1 MATVPLSGTDIRLL
15 SGIPFANDYKNT
27 RWFDTVTDQTNYF
40 LSKSVVQVIA
50 ESTFQRI
57 DGYNFISVSNNI
69 DALWGTNYVM
79 FRNTSYNSKWFYGFV
94 TKLEYKNKNTT
105 YVHFE
110 IDVFQTWKFEMDFK
124 PSYVIREHCQ
134 LWNTDG
140 SPVLN
145 TIDEGIHYGTE
156 YDTVKV
162 DNYLPYTNIYFL
174 VIVSKTALHLT
185 STPITPVLNG
195 SPQPLSYYICPF
207 RMDGTSPHLQVGA
220 VGLTT
225 TNSTFDKV
233 LTAIYTDEA
242 SVNNVVSLYVTEYFG
257 YNASYDSAD
266 DLLIFDDSTFDVA
279 DIGSANTVYVK
290 SFPTYNAV
298 SHSFGDKYAGFSD
311 VTESKLLMYP
321 YTVTVLDDLRGN
333 RQEIKNEYLN
343 SPNLQVTV
351 RGSLG
356 NSNKVSYHLEDYLNL
371 ADPLTSDV
379 ATMQHAL
386 INDSPNDV
394 PILSDYLS
402 AYMQGNRNS
411 INNNRSHILFSG
423 QMSMMSSGI
432 GAVASGAMGNVGE
445 WHKVS

>member
-15 SGIPFANDYKNT
+15 SGIPFSNDYKNT

-69 DALWGTNYVM
+69 DDLWGTNYVM

-156 YDTVKV
+156 YDTVKI
-162 DNYLPYTNIYFL
+162 DNYLPYPNIYFL

-195 SPQPLSYYICPF
+195 SPQPL
-207 RMDGTSPHLQVGA
+207 
-220 VGLTT
+220 
-225 TNSTFDKV
+225 
-233 LTAIYTDEA
+233 
-242 SVNNVVSLYVTEYFG
+242 
-257 YNASYDSAD
+257 
-266 DLLIFDDSTFDVA
+266 
-279 DIGSANTVYVK
+279 
-290 SFPTYNAV
+290 
-298 SHSFGDKYAGFSD
+298 
-311 VTESKLLMYP
+311 
-321 YTVTVLDDLRGN
+321 
-333 RQEIKNEYLN
+333 
-343 SPNLQVTV
+343 
-351 RGSLG
+351 
-356 NSNKVSYHLEDYLNL
+356 
-371 ADPLTSDV
+371 
-379 ATMQHAL
+379 
-386 INDSPNDV
+386 
-394 PILSDYLS
+394 
-402 AYMQGNRNS
+402 
-411 INNNRSHILFSG
+411 
-423 QMSMMSSGI
+423 
-432 GAVASGAMGNVGE
+432 
-445 WHKVS
+445 